1 MPQSLL
7 DIVNKVLNGLENNGP
22 NIEATAVFDTDGL
35 VIASRLPGGVDDEV
49 IGAMTAA
56 ILSISNRSSEELDR
70 GKMKRVLVEG
80 DEGSIIIM
88 SVGEDLVLVTLV
100 GENVKLGI
108 LFYELSRCVA
118 QMVEI
123 IGTQAAVRV

>member
-1 MPQSLL
+1 MTQSLL
-7 DIVNKVLNGLENNGP
+7 EIVNKVLNEIEKNVP

-35 VIASRLPGGVDDEV
+35 VIASRLPGRADDEV

-56 ILSISNRSSEELDR
+56 ILSISNRSGEELEM

-80 DEGSIIIM
+80 DAGSIIIM
-88 SVGEDLVLVTLV
+88 SVGSDFVLVTLV

-108 LFYELSRCVA
+108 LFYELSRCVSQLVDILTTEA
-118 QMVEI
+118 V
-123 IGTQAAVRV
+123 VRV